1 MPKITVIIPVY
12 NTAKYLREAID
23 SILNQTFKE
32 IEVIAIND
40 GSTDNCLDILNE
52 YALNDNRVKVYSQ
65 ENKGLSLT
73 RNFGLDNSRGDY
85 IYFFDSD
92 DILLPLALEELYNKC
107 EKDNLD
113 FCFFDADLLY
123 EDNVDNIYYDYL
135 RCHLLDDKIYT
146 GIEITKSLL
155 DIRMFRASACL
166 YLVRRDYWKN
176 LNIYFHNTIHEDELF
191 TSLLYLQAKRIG
203 FIPKAFFIRRVRASS
218 IITSAFSEKNLSAY
232 FFTVDKLIEFANN
245 NIKYKIVVNR
255 LCENIVNIAVY
266 RANALSL
273 KYRLYCIGR
282 VCLHYYDMVKL
293 KPILVCL
300 FPFIINKN
308 KV

>member
-113 FCFFDADLLY
+113 FCFFD
-123 EDNVDNIYYDYL
+123 
-135 RCHLLDDKIYT
+135 
-146 GIEITKSLL
+146 
-155 DIRMFRASACL
+155 
-166 YLVRRDYWKN
+166 
-176 LNIYFHNTIHEDELF
+176 
-191 TSLLYLQAKRIG
+191 
-203 FIPKAFFIRRVRASS
+203 
-218 IITSAFSEKNLSAY
+218 
-232 FFTVDKLIEFANN
+232 
-245 NIKYKIVVNR
+245 
-255 LCENIVNIAVY
+255 
-266 RANALSL
+266 
-273 KYRLYCIGR
+273 
-282 VCLHYYDMVKL
+282 
-293 KPILVCL
+293 LVCQ
-300 FPFIINKN
+300 N
-308 KV
+308 